1 MADSEVMQ
9 ETDQKE
15 ALELGQWLE
24 SWLLLSNL
32 NSDHKMKLRLWK
44 MCTCV
49 VMASLSCVPCP
60 QQSLSCT
67 GGKMAESSPWFSV
80 ISPIG
85 NIFLN
90 ISTFVYL
97 FIWGQAYTCQHMNV
111 EVKEQLVGVF
121 SNMWVLGTRPT
132 SSGLK
137 SKYLNH
143 LSYLASH
150 TSHDIS
156 NFRVLSQ

>member
-60 QQSLSCT
+60 Q
-67 GGKMAESSPWFSV
+67 
-80 ISPIG
+80 
-85 NIFLN
+85 
-90 ISTFVYL
+90 
-97 FIWGQAYTCQHMNV
+97 
-111 EVKEQLVGVF
+111 
-121 SNMWVLGTRPT
+121 
-132 SSGLK
+132 
-137 SKYLNH
+137 
-143 LSYLASH
+143 
-150 TSHDIS
+150 
-156 NFRVLSQ
+156 